1 MLTIAAEAQISKK
14 DRLLSIKVAESV
26 PSGDYDVLVVLT
38 PKKRQ
43 SRSNRKNGNTPKT
56 IWHPTYQVP
65 VNPSQTFSRT
75 EIYGD
80 DGR

>member
-26 PSGDYDVLVVLT
+26 PSGDYDVLVVLM
-38 PKKRQ
+38 PKQRQ
-43 SRSNRKNGNTPKT
+43 PRTKKKATHKPKT
-56 IWHPTYQVP
+56 IWHPSYQVP

-75 EIYGD
+75 EIYGE

>member
-1 MLTIAAEAQISKK
+1 MLTIAAKAQISKK
-14 DRLLSIKVAESV
+14 DRLLSIHVAENV
-26 PSGDYDVLVVLT
+26 PNGDYDVLVVLMPKPQQT
-38 PKKRQ
+38 SSKKR
-43 SRSNRKNGNTPKT
+43 SSKPKT

-75 EIYGD
+75 EIYGE